1 MLGRGGRMAVPTA
14 SALIAG
20 AVGATWKAMR
30 MRSEIAEKIKPR
42 IEASRTQLG
51 DVVPLR
57 TPYVVFV
64 DPSSA
69 CNFKCT
75 FCPTGDRELI
85 KSTGRYQGN
94 LSLVGFEKVVAAI
107 AEFDDP
113 LKVLRLYKD
122 GEPLLNKNLPA
133 MIRIARDAG
142 IAKMIDTTTN
152 GFLLGG
158 AIGEKL
164 VEAGLGR
171 INISID
177 GLNEQQFWKFA
188 KAKVDFPKFVQNLR
202 DFYSV
207 AGECEVVIKTTSEII
222 GSDSHDMFY
231 EIFGDYCDRI
241 FVENTSP
248 CWPDFDVEERMD
260 VKITTG
266 LYGNPIDNVQVC
278 SYLFYS
284 ISVNSDLSVSACFVD
299 WSRGLSVGSLNDRSL
314 KEIWTGPEMQAHRLS
329 HLRGYRARHSVCGKC
344 SQITHCKADNIDADA
359 SRILEALEER
369 AGTDFSDAVL
379 SGYANGH

>member
-1 MLGRGGRMAVPTA
+1 
-14 SALIAG
+14 
-20 AVGATWKAMR
+20 
-30 MRSEIAEKIKPR
+30 MRSDIEQKIQPR
-42 IEASRTQLG
+42 IDPRRTPLG
-51 DVVPLR
+51 EVVPLR

-75 FCPTGDRELI
+75 FCPTGDRDLI

-94 LSLVGFEKVVAAI
+94 LALTDFEKVVGDL
-107 AEFDDP
+107 AEFDDK

-133 MIRIARDAG
+133 MIRIARNAG
-142 IAKMIDTTTN
+142 VAETIDTTTN

-164 VEAGLGR
+164 VEAGLNR

-177 GLNEQQFWKFA
+177 GLSEKQFWKFA

-207 AGECEVVIKTTSEII
+207 AGDCEVVIKTTTEII
-222 GSDSHDMFY
+222 GEQSHDAFY

-241 FVENTSP
+241 FIENTSP
-248 CWPDFDVEERMD
+248 CWPDFDVEQRMD
-260 VKITTG
+260 IKITTG
-266 LYGNPIDNVQVC
+266 LYGNRIENVQVC

-299 WSRGLSVGSLNDRSL
+299 WSRGLAVGHLNDRSL
-314 KEIWTGPEMQAHRLS
+314 KEIWMGPEMQAHRLS
-329 HLRGYRARHSVCGKC
+329 HLRGWRSGHAVCGRC

-359 SRILEALEER
+359 PGILEALESLP
-369 AGTDFSDAVL
+369 DQQFSEAVL
-379 SGYANGH
+379 KGYGNGH

>member
-1 MLGRGGRMAVPTA
+1 
-14 SALIAG
+14 
-20 AVGATWKAMR
+20 
-30 MRSEIAEKIKPR
+30 MRSEIEEKIRPR

-51 DVVPLR
+51 NVIPLR

-94 LSLVGFEKVVAAI
+94 LALAGFEKVVADL
-107 AEFDDP
+107 AEFEDQ

-122 GEPLLNKNLPA
+122 GEPLLNKHLPT
-133 MIRIARDAG
+133 MIRTARDAG
-142 IAKMIDTTTN
+142 VAEIIDTTTN
-152 GFLLGG
+152 GFLLSGPV
-158 AIGEKL
+158 GEKL
-164 VEAGLGR
+164 VEAGLSR

-207 AGECEVVIKTTSEII
+207 SGDCEVVIKTTSEII
-222 GSDSHDMFY
+222 GGESHDMFY
-231 EIFGDYCDRI
+231 EIFGNYCDRI

-266 LYGNPIDNVQVC
+266 LYGNEMQDVDVC

-284 ISVNSDLSVSACFVD
+284 ISINSDLSVSACFVD
-299 WSRGLSVGSLNDRSL
+299 WSRGLSVGSLTEKSL
-314 KEIWTGPEMQAHRLS
+314 KDIWMGPEMQAHRLA
-329 HLRGYRARHSVCGKC
+329 HLSGRRGRHAVCGKC
-344 SQITHCKADNIDADA
+344 NQITHCKADNIDADA
-359 SRILEALEER
+359 PRLLEALAELP
-369 AGTDFSDAVL
+369 DDHFSDAVL
-379 SGYANGH
+379 RGYASGH

>member
-1 MLGRGGRMAVPTA
+1 MPT
-14 SALIAG
+14 
-20 AVGATWKAMR
+20 R
-30 MRSEIAEKIKPR
+30 PEIAEHIKPR
-42 IEASRTQLG
+42 IETARTRLA

-94 LSLVGFEKVVAAI
+94 LALPEFEKVVGDI
-107 AEFDDP
+107 AEFDDR

-122 GEPLLNKNLPA
+122 GEPLLNKNLAA
-133 MIRIARDAG
+133 MIRLAKTADIAQS
-142 IAKMIDTTTN
+142 IDTTTN
-152 GFLLGG
+152 GFLLSGP
-158 AIGEKL
+158 AGEKL
-164 VEAGLGR
+164 VEAGLDR

-177 GLNEQQFWKFA
+177 GLDEKQFWKFA
-188 KAKVDFPKFVQNLR
+188 KAKVDFPKFVQNIR

-207 AGECEVVIKTTSEII
+207 SGECEVVIKTTSEII
-222 GSDSHDMFY
+222 GDQSHAMFFD
-231 EIFGDYCDRI
+231 IFGDYCDRI
-241 FVENTSP
+241 FIENTSP

-260 VKITTG
+260 VRITTG
-266 LYGNPIDNVQVC
+266 LYGNPIENVDVC

-299 WSRGLSVGSLNDRSL
+299 WSRGLAVGSLRERSL
-314 KEIWTGPEMQAHRLS
+314 KDIWTGPEMQAHRLG
-329 HLRGYRARHSVCGKC
+329 HLKGGRARHSVCGKC

-359 SRILEALEER
+359 AKIRGALEELPADR
-369 AGTDFSDAVL
+369 FSEAVL
-379 SGYANGH
+379 RGYAHGH